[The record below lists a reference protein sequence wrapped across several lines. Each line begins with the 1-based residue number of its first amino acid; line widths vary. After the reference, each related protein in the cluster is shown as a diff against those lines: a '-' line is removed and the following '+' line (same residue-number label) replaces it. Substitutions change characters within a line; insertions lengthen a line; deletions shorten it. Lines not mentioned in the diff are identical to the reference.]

1 MKSDPEFPLSP
12 GSSTLGASWT
22 EAGALILIKA
32 ATPLRP
38 LDFSKVSVQRPGEQA
53 GHPDQCC
60 PVLDEFRKAVA
71 MAKGSFGLAM
81 LVLAVAVGLATPS
94 HAQAPGTVNVVFAKA
109 GLIVGAG
116 GGRGVLTYRGRDYPF
131 RVSGLSLG
139 ITIGASA
146 MRLTGR
152 VSGLRELRDFS
163 GIYDAVG
170 AGGALVGGFG
180 GVQLTNKKGVMITLQ
195 GLEAGL
201 EFAANRSGIRIS
213 LQ

>member
-1 MKSDPEFPLSP
+1 MLFVVV
-12 GSSTLGASWT
+12 AS
-22 EAGALILIKA
+22 
-32 ATPLRP
+32 
-38 LDFSKVSVQRPGEQA
+38 
-53 GHPDQCC
+53 
-60 PVLDEFRKAVA
+60 
-71 MAKGSFGLAM
+71 
-81 LVLAVAVGLATPS
+81 GLATPS
-94 HAQAPGTVNVVFAKA
+94 YAQAPGYVSVVFARA

-139 ITIGASA
+139 IAIGASA

-152 VSGLRELRDFS
+152 VSGLRELQDFS
-163 GIYDAVG
+163 GSYDAVG

-180 GVQLTNKKGVMITLQ
+180 GVQLSNKKGVTITLQ
-195 GLEAGL
+195 GAVTGV

>member
-1 MKSDPEFPLSP
+1 MRRYSAGLVMLFLVVVA
-12 GSSTLGASWT
+12 GS
-22 EAGALILIKA
+22 
-32 ATPLRP
+32 
-38 LDFSKVSVQRPGEQA
+38 
-53 GHPDQCC
+53 
-60 PVLDEFRKAVA
+60 
-71 MAKGSFGLAM
+71 
-81 LVLAVAVGLATPS
+81 ATPS
-94 HAQAPGTVNVVFAKA
+94 HAQAPGYVSVVFAKA

-152 VSGLRELRDFS
+152 VSGLREVKDFS
-163 GIYDAVG
+163 GNYGAVG
-170 AGGALVGGFG
+170 AGGALVGGFS
-180 GVQLTNKKGVMITLQ
+180 GVQLTNKKGVTITLQ
-195 GLEAGL
+195 GAEAGM